1 MDELKHKETVEIKD
15 LPKDFLMEDEPKKK
29 ENRIKTEDK
38 KNDEKEIKF

>member
-1 MDELKHKETVEIKD
+1 MNELKRKETVEIKD

-29 ENRIKTEDK
+29 GNNTKTEDK